1 MILTR
6 VPRGCHDS
14 SRRSQ
19 DGMTPNI
26 TFSIFYIKAIPLA
39 VQYTT
44 LRMGWLYIW
53 ILLCHACTSF
63 ARRYCAMA
71 TPPWHEA
78 YNYTWGEE
86 NKWLE
91 SSEAFIASTWQCRQ
105 IAFPIARFLGSG
117 VLQARGERGG
127 GAPLEGDRGRASGV
141 KRGGFG
147 GGLGKKWD
155 SSDHRIIYFQPDL
168 LQYKGRYLCRLNN
181 HNAGNLWYRSKN
193 TILILKTLSKLCEAL
208 VKLPATLSI
217 EWSLMGRWASRLVN
231 LANHPKS
238 HLSDQHQIEKRI
250 WLLALKV
257 EVLFVQMPHLWSLL
271 YSAPVGADW
280 WGEAFWIQ
288 ESIDVAFE
296 QSVGWEEAQN
306 NNASSFSKRR
316 GKRKYINFH
325 LLSFQQCHNSYHS

>member
-1 MILTR
+1 
-6 VPRGCHDS
+6 
-14 SRRSQ
+14 
-19 DGMTPNI
+19 
-26 TFSIFYIKAIPLA
+26 
-39 VQYTT
+39 
-44 LRMGWLYIW
+44 MGWLYIW

-147 GGLGKKWD
+147 GWGGLLGD

-181 HNAGNLWYRSKN
+181 HNAHTGAISFFRFFLRYFYRTHVHMGSDHWVAMYIHTRPFWN
-193 TILILKTLSKLCEAL
+193 FVKT
-208 VKLPATLSI
+208 
-217 EWSLMGRWASRLVN
+217 
-231 LANHPKS
+231 
-238 HLSDQHQIEKRI
+238 
-250 WLLALKV
+250 
-257 EVLFVQMPHLWSLL
+257 
-271 YSAPVGADW
+271 
-280 WGEAFWIQ
+280 
-288 ESIDVAFE
+288 
-296 QSVGWEEAQN
+296 
-306 NNASSFSKRR
+306 
-316 GKRKYINFH
+316 
-325 LLSFQQCHNSYHS
+325 

>member
-1 MILTR
+1 MILAVDLR
-6 VPRGCHDS
+6 MGWLQILHLA
-14 SRRSQ
+14 
-19 DGMTPNI
+19 
-26 TFSIFYIKAIPLA
+26 FFYIKAIPLA
-39 VQYTT
+39 IQYTT

-147 GGLGKKWD
+147 GWGGTFVRFIWPQ
-155 SSDHRIIYFQPDL
+155 DHLFSTRYFAIQ
-168 LQYKGRYLCRLNN
+168 
-181 HNAGNLWYRSKN
+181 
-193 TILILKTLSKLCEAL
+193 
-208 VKLPATLSI
+208 
-217 EWSLMGRWASRLVN
+217 
-231 LANHPKS
+231 
-238 HLSDQHQIEKRI
+238 
-250 WLLALKV
+250 
-257 EVLFVQMPHLWSLL
+257 
-271 YSAPVGADW
+271 
-280 WGEAFWIQ
+280 GEIFISPQ
-288 ESIDVAFE
+288 
-296 QSVGWEEAQN
+296 
-306 NNASSFSKRR
+306 
-316 GKRKYINFH
+316 
-325 LLSFQQCHNSYHS
+325 